1 MPFFKCSK
9 CERVWQYPLSECP
22 FCMVELQRMPSE
34 KSKVVS
40 VSKVSM
46 PTIRHPQ
53 IPYFSAIIEDENQNK
68 WVHKSTNEINEG
80 DELVFEKTTDKNAV
94 AIWRFKYD
102 YEEAFLKAVEL
113 ISGLNLS
120 VDSKVLILPSL
131 FSANHPYFREN
142 TSPQFLSGVLE
153 FLKNKGVT
161 NIKIASQGFS
171 ELPIEA
177 MAEKSGLLKVC
188 LKNNIMPIDLAKT
201 NFIKQGDFE
210 ISEEIANADIV
221 LNLGMLKA
229 GSAKATENIFR
240 VLKKENYLGQKYL
253 KSEKQIASEMINA
266 LPNMINVGEAE
277 YIQDREGFI
286 VFLGLIFA
294 SYNPLSLDKIFNE
307 IIQEKNLTD
316 ILDGTEVNNIQTVG
330 RNIKELQFDIK
341 RI

>member
-22 FCMVELQRMPSE
+22 FCLSELKKMPAE

-68 WVHKSTNEINEG
+68 WVHKSINEINEG

-102 YEEAFLKAVEL
+102 YEEAFSKAIEL
-113 ISGLNLS
+113 IGGLNLS
-120 VDSKVLILPSL
+120 GDSKVLILPSL

-142 TSPQFLSGVLE
+142 TSPQLLTGVLE
-153 FLKNKGVT
+153 FLKNKGVA
-161 NIKIASQGFS
+161 NIKIASQSFS

-177 MAEKSGLLKVC
+177 MADKSGLLKAC
-188 LKNNIMPIDLAKT
+188 LENNITPIDLSKT
-201 NFIKQGDFE
+201 NFVKQGEFE
-210 ISEEIANADIV
+210 ISEEVQNADIV

-253 KSEKQIASEMINA
+253 KSEKQIATEMVGV
-266 LPNMINVGEAE
+266 LPNMISIGEAE

-286 VFLGLIFA
+286 SFLGLIFA
-294 SYNPLSLDKIFNE
+294 SYNPLNLDRIFNE
-307 IIQEKNLTD
+307 AIKEEKLSD
-316 ILDGTEVNNIQTVG
+316 ILDGIEASNIQTAG
-330 RNIKELQFDIK
+330 RNLKELQIDIK

>member
-1 MPFFKCSK
+1 
-9 CERVWQYPLSECP
+9 LS
-22 FCMVELQRMPSE
+22 
-34 KSKVVS
+34 
-40 VSKVSM
+40 
-46 PTIRHPQ
+46 
-53 IPYFSAIIEDENQNK
+53 
-68 WVHKSTNEINEG
+68 
-80 DELVFEKTTDKNAV
+80 
-94 AIWRFKYD
+94 
-102 YEEAFLKAVEL
+102 
-113 ISGLNLS
+113 
-120 VDSKVLILPSL
+120 
-131 FSANHPYFREN
+131 
-142 TSPQFLSGVLE
+142 
-153 FLKNKGVT
+153 
-161 NIKIASQGFS
+161 
-171 ELPIEA
+171 
-177 MAEKSGLLKVC
+177 
-188 LKNNIMPIDLAKT
+188 KT

-210 ISEEIANADIV
+210 ISEETANADIV